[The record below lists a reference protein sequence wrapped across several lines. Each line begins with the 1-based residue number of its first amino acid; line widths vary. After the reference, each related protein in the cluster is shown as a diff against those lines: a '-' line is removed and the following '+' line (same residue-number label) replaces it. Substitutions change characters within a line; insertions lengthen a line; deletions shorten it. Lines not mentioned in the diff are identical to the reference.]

1 MANDNVIDL
10 DIPAEDIKKMLEAV
24 NTLKTL
30 SEKYLIALTPTER
43 KGKLK
48 MGDKSV
54 PFVEKVL
61 EYTKS
66 NPKFVTEFMNVKA
79 LENDFKAVLELSNIL
94 RPLSQLFSGFSDTI
108 LLAGGEALSNAL
120 IYYNTVKQAAKNN
133 VPDAKI
139 IYEDLKKRYEKSKAK
154 TV

>member
-1 MANDNVIDL
+1 MPNDNNINL
-10 DIPAEDIKKMLEAV
+10 EIPAEDLKKMIEAV
-24 NTLKTL
+24 NTLQTL

-48 MGDKSV
+48 MGDKSI
-54 PFVEKVL
+54 PFVEKVI

-66 NPKFVTEFMNVKA
+66 NPKFVTEFMDVKA
-79 LENDFKAVLELSNIL
+79 LENDFKSVLELSNLL
-94 RPLSQLFSGFSDTI
+94 RPISQLLSGFSDTI

-133 VPDAKI
+133 VPGAKV
-139 IYEDLKKRYEKSKAK
+139 IYEDLKKRYEKTKAK
-154 TV
+154 LA

>member
-1 MANDNVIDL
+1 MANENLINL
-10 DIPAEDIKKMLEAV
+10 DIPAEDLKKMVEAV

-30 SEKYLIALTPTER
+30 TEKYLIALTPTER

-48 MGDKSV
+48 MGDKSI
-54 PFVEKVL
+54 PFVEKVI

-66 NPKFVTEFMNVKA
+66 NPKFVTEFMDVKA
-79 LENDFKAVLELSNIL
+79 LENDFQAVLELSNLL
-94 RPLSQLFSGFSDTI
+94 RPISQLFSGFSDTI
-108 LLAGGEALSNAL
+108 LLAGGETLSNAL

-139 IYEDLKKRYEKSKAK
+139 IYEDLKKRYEKTKAK
-154 TV
+154 VA

>member
-1 MANDNVIDL
+1 MPNENNINIE
-10 DIPAEDIKKMLEAV
+10 IPAEDLKKMLEAV

-30 SEKYLIALTPTER
+30 TEKYLIALTPTER

-48 MGDKSV
+48 MGDKSI

-66 NPKFVTEFMNVKA
+66 NPKFIAEFMDVKA
-79 LENDFKAVLELSNIL
+79 LENDFKAVLELSNLL
-94 RPLSQLFSGFSDTI
+94 RPIDQLASGFNDTI

-133 VPDAKI
+133 VPGAKV
-139 IYEDLKKRYEKSKAK
+139 IYEDLKKRYEKTKAK
-154 TV
+154 VA

>member
-1 MANDNVIDL
+1 MSNENFIDL
-10 DIPAEDIKKMLEAV
+10 DIPADDLKKMIEAV

-30 SEKYLIALTPTER
+30 SEKYLIALTPAER

-48 MGDKSV
+48 MGDKSI
-54 PFVEKVL
+54 PFVEKVI

-66 NPKFVTEFMNVKA
+66 NPKFVTEFMDVKA
-79 LENDFKAVLELSNIL
+79 LENDFKSVLELSNLL
-94 RPLSQLFSGFSDTI
+94 RPIAQLLSGFSDTI

-139 IYEDLKKRYEKSKAK
+139 IYEDLKKRYEKTKAK
-154 TV
+154 TA